1 MALCIGKDG
10 LDALFPIL
18 LPSCTKNTDI
28 LYIKQTEDNSDWP
41 GNWEPEEWHG
51 RVFPGFSFCF
61 MYYAR
66 LSARVAGNSEMP
78 TGIDKEIPNKS
89 LILLPEVPEKGHPS
103 KKRTFWK

>member
-41 GNWEPEEWHG
+41 GN
-51 RVFPGFSFCF
+51 
-61 MYYAR
+61 
-66 LSARVAGNSEMP
+66 
-78 TGIDKEIPNKS
+78 
-89 LILLPEVPEKGHPS
+89 
-103 KKRTFWK
+103 